1 MTPTDKTPRPRQVTV
16 AGWLVVLGSAFSV
29 LTAFEVVSGVRSLDT
44 REAIEKFLADPPG
57 SGLGLDVE
65 SAVVALQ
72 AAASVA
78 AVCAVMTAILGVF
91 VLRRDRTARR
101 ALSVLAVPLFFSGLV
116 LGGFMTSL
124 VAASAAVLWL
134 SPSRE
139 WFAGRPL
146 PEGSADRLWPG
157 SSVPAARPPSTEQN
171 PTPYGAL
178 PPHPTPYAA
187 PHGDTSA
194 APHGDTSAALSSG
207 PVSPARPDAVSVAV
221 ALTLVSSVL
230 VLLIA
235 AFGVIAVAATPDM
248 VMEEMQRQSP
258 ELAEQGLSRTTV
270 LVTSLVTGG
279 LLVVAAL
286 LAIGFAVG
294 VLARRTW
301 AARGLLVMAVLTAA
315 FGALASIGSLVA
327 VLPALAALIVFR
339 CLRRPDARA
348 WLAADRPAPDRPPE
362 S

>member
-44 REAIEKFLADPPG
+44 REAIERFLADPPG

-72 AAASVA
+72 VTASVA
-78 AVCAVMTAILGVF
+78 AVCAVMTAILGIF
-91 VLRRDRTARR
+91 VLRRDSTARLV
-101 ALSVLAVPLFFSGLV
+101 LSVLAVPLFLSGLV

-124 VAASAAVLWL
+124 VAASAALLWL

-157 SSVPAARPPSTEQN
+157 SAPAASSRPSTEQD

-187 PHGDTSA
+187 PQGAEQGPLQGSLQGAPSPGTRPGA
-194 APHGDTSAALSSG
+194 A
-207 PVSPARPDAVSVAV
+207 SVAA
-221 ALTLVSSVL
+221 ALTLVSSAL

-258 ELAEQGLSRTTV
+258 ELAEQGLSRSMILT
-270 LVTSLVTGG
+270 TSLVTGG
-279 LLVVAAL
+279 LLGVAAL
-286 LAIGFAVG
+286 LAMAFAIG
-294 VLARRTW
+294 VLARRRW
-301 AARGLLVMAVLTAA
+301 AARGLLVMAVLTAV
-315 FGALASIGSLVA
+315 FGVVASVGSLVA
-327 VLPALAALIVFR
+327 VLPAIAALVVLR
-339 CLRRPDARA
+339 CLRRPEVRA
-348 WLAADRPAPDRPPE
+348 WLAAVHPGA
-362 S
+362 